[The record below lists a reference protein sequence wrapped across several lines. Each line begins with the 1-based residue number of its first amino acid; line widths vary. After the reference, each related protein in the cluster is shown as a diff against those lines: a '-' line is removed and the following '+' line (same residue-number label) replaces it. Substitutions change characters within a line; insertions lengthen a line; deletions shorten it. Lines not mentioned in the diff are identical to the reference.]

1 MIAEE
6 LINHMVPP
14 LKLKD
19 DAHKSMVWMEELR
32 CHELPVVDN
41 ELFLGFITEELILEV
56 NDAENNVSDFELI
69 GEQCIVQSGSHF
81 YEVIKT
87 ASENDLKMVAVN
99 NPDGQYMGVITIQD
113 TINSIAQTVGMQMSG
128 SILVLSIPQRDY
140 TLSQISRLVEEN
152 DAKILS
158 STIKEEENDPSSIRI
173 TLKINK
179 PDLTPIVATFE
190 RFGYNVV
197 GRFQDTQIVDSEKD
211 RIDMLFKF
219 LDI

>member
-14 LKLKD
+14 LKFKD
-19 DAHKSMVWMEELR
+19 DAHKALVWMEELR

-41 ELFLGFITEELILEV
+41 ELFLGFITEEMILEA
-56 NDAENNVSDFELI
+56 NDAEKQISDFETV
-69 GEQCIVQSGSHF
+69 GQRCFVQNGSHF
-81 YEVIKT
+81 YDVIKT
-87 ASENDLKMVAVN
+87 ASENDLKMVGVC
-99 NPDGQYMGVITIQD
+99 DLEGKYMGVITIQD
-113 TINSIAQTVGMQMSG
+113 TINSIAQTVGIQMSG
-128 SILVLSIPQRDY
+128 SILVLSVPQRDY

-158 STIKEEENDPSSIRI
+158 SSIKEEGDDPTSLRV

-190 RFGYNVV
+190 RFGYTVI
-197 GRFQDTQIVDSEKD
+197 GRFQDAQILDSEKD

>member
-19 DAHKSMVWMEELR
+19 DAHKALVWMEELR

-41 ELFLGFITEELILEV
+41 ELFLGFITEEMILEA
-56 NDAENNVSDFELI
+56 NDAEKQISDFETV
-69 GEQCIVQSGSHF
+69 GQRCFVQNGSHF
-81 YEVIKT
+81 YDVIKT
-87 ASENDLKMVAVN
+87 ASENDLKMVGVCD
-99 NPDGQYMGVITIQD
+99 PESKYMGVITIQD

-128 SILVLSIPQRDY
+128 SILVLSVPQRDY

-158 STIKEEENDPSSIRI
+158 SSIKEEENDPTSLRV

-190 RFGYNVV
+190 RFGYTVI
-197 GRFQDTQIVDSEKD
+197 GRFQDAQILDSEKD